1 MGCLHALWDML
12 DGIFACVIVDERSGE
27 FFAARDAIGVC
38 PLYWGRAADGGFW
51 FSSELKGLQAQCE
64 SFDIF
69 PPVRALALWTAW
81 HLYQEN
87 LYQEPMTVGF
97 FRGIG
102 IKPILT
108 QVLTLLAHELGCQ
121 LALI

>member
-1 MGCLHALWDML
+1 MCLQKMGCVDALWDML

-69 PPVRALALWTAW
+69 PPVRGLALWTAW
-81 HLYQEN
+81 HVYQE
-87 LYQEPMTVGF
+87 LRKCVPALRPE
-97 FRGIG
+97 
-102 IKPILT
+102 K
-108 QVLTLLAHELGCQ
+108 LLECA
-121 LALI
+121 